1 MQSSGGSGSRSCVSC
16 GRPIS
21 FDANVCPYCGHD
33 YRVVMAGAPAQ
44 KKESAMP
51 LAGGILIL
59 IGSIIYF
66 AVGGLA
72 VAGGTI
78 ASSIDLEEGSAWA
91 IGCGAVIVVLGVVS
105 VLGGIFAIGRKNFA
119 LAIIGG
125 VLTIP
130 TILGLIGLI
139 LVAVSK
145 DEFTS

>member
-1 MQSSGGSGSRSCVSC
+1 M
-16 GRPIS
+16 
-21 FDANVCPYCGHD
+21 
-33 YRVVMAGAPAQ
+33 VMAGAPAQ

-91 IGCGAVIVVLGVVS
+91 IACGAIIVVLGVVS
-105 VLGGIFAIGRKNFA
+105 VLGGIFAMGRKNFA

-130 TILGLIGLI
+130 TVLGLIGLI